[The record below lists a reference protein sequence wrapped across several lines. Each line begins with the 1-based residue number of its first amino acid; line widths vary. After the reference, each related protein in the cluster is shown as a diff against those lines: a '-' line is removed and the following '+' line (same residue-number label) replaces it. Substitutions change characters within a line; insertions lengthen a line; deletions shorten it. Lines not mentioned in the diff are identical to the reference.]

1 VQIKCTKKCKV
12 KGAGGKHYD
21 ELPRIGGKAVGM
33 ATTGNLGLIT
43 RVNTAIPFPS
53 DGRVPAAACDFPLF
67 TSRRESYEW
76 RTAQSNQPTSQT
88 PAKQP
93 R

>member
-1 VQIKCTKKCKV
+1 
-12 KGAGGKHYD
+12 
-21 ELPRIGGKAVGM
+21 M